1 MSDTITLTG
10 IRIEAAHG
18 VLAKEK
24 QYPQTFIVDATL
36 HLDLSKAGL
45 SDKLSDTVDYGQI
58 ARRIVSTVKSEQ
70 VNLLEYL
77 ANKIATAIL
86 LTPAIEAVDV
96 TIHKPQ
102 APLVVPFSDVSVS
115 IHRTQMPIRS
125 VREQAREE
133 AGETDEVLYGSSVN
147 ARQEADAREMMA
159 ARGRAA
165 EREVAAGREMAA
177 GREVAAGREMAARD
191 VVDSAGTETTAAY
204 DADAVQQ
211 PEGEHSPRV
220 HHAIIAMG
228 GNLGNVAST
237 LRQAVVSMDALKGN
251 QIVGISPLYR
261 TTPWGMEENTPDFL
275 NAVVELDTTM
285 SAPQLLQALQLIE
298 AAHGR
303 TREVHWG
310 SRPLDLD
317 IIDFDC
323 MVSTH
328 PDLTLPHPRAWQR
341 AFVLAPLADIDP
353 DFEFT
358 GEHGGPVTELL
369 KHAPDRDGV
378 EMVSQTWILG
388 NDAVNDIPTS
398 EEGE

>member
-159 ARGRAA
+159 ARRRAV
-165 EREVAAGREMAA
+165 ERQVAA
-177 GREVAAGREMAARD
+177 GREVAARREMAARD
-191 VVDSAGTETTAAY
+191 VVDSAETGGETTAAY

-317 IIDFDC
+317 IIDFDGI
-323 MVSTH
+323 VSTH

>member
-70 VNLLEYL
+70 VNLLEHL

-147 ARQEADAREMMA
+147 ARQEADAREMMTA
-159 ARGRAA
+159 SRRAA
-165 EREVAAGREMAA
+165 EREVAAGREMT
-177 GREVAAGREMAARD
+177 ARD
-191 VVDSAGTETTAAY
+191 GVDSAGTGGETTAAY
-204 DADAVQQ
+204 DADATQE

-317 IIDFDC
+317 IIDFDG

>member
-159 ARGRAA
+159 ASRR
-165 EREVAAGREMAA
+165 AA
-177 GREVAAGREMAARD
+177 GREVAAGREMAARN
-191 VVDSAGTETTAAY
+191 VVDSVGTGGETTAAY
-204 DADAVQQ
+204 DADAARE

-317 IIDFDC
+317 IIDFDGI
-323 MVSTH
+323 VSTH

>member
-159 ARGRAA
+159 ASRRAA
-165 EREVAAGREMAA
+165 EQERGA
-177 GREVAAGREMAARD
+177 D
-191 VVDSAGTETTAAY
+191 IKKAAY
-204 DADAVQQ
+204 DADSA
-211 PEGEHSPRV
+211 PEPEDERSPRV

-317 IIDFDC
+317 IIDFDGI
-323 MVSTH
+323 VSTH

-353 DFEFT
+353 DFEFR
-358 GEHGGPVTELL
+358 GEHGGLVTELL
-369 KHAPDRDGV
+369 QHAPDRDGV

-388 NDAVNDIPTS
+388 NDAVNGIPTS

>member
-133 AGETDEVLYGSSVN
+133 AGETDEVLYGSGVN

-159 ARGRAA
+159 ASRRAA

-177 GREVAAGREMAARD
+177 RD
-191 VVDSAGTETTAAY
+191 AVDSAGTGGETTAAY
-204 DADAVQQ
+204 DADAAQE

>member
-70 VNLLEYL
+70 VNLLEHL

-125 VREQAREE
+125 VREQAREG

-147 ARQEADAREMMA
+147 ARQEADAR
-159 ARGRAA
+159 
-165 EREVAAGREMAA
+165 
-177 GREVAAGREMAARD
+177 D
-191 VVDSAGTETTAAY
+191 VVDSAGTGGETTAAY
-204 DADAVQQ
+204 DADAARE

-261 TTPWGMEENTPDFL
+261 TTPWGMDENTPDFL

-317 IIDFDC
+317 IIDFDGI
-323 MVSTH
+323 VSTH

-358 GEHGGPVTELL
+358 GEHGGLVTELL

>member
-70 VNLLEYL
+70 VNLLEHL

-147 ARQEADAREMMA
+147 ARQAADAREMMA
-159 ARGRAA
+159 ASRRAA
-165 EREVAAGREMAA
+165 EQERAAGREMADLRDAVA
-177 GREVAAGREMAARD
+177 GV
-191 VVDSAGTETTAAY
+191 GTGAQTAAY
-204 DADAVQQ
+204 VSDSA
-211 PEGEHSPRV
+211 PEPEDERSPRV

-317 IIDFDC
+317 IIDFDG

>member
-147 ARQEADAREMMA
+147 ARQEAAAREMMA
-159 ARGRAA
+159 ASRRAA

-177 GREVAAGREMAARD
+177 HD
-191 VVDSAGTETTAAY
+191 VVDRAGTGGETTAAY
-204 DADAVQQ
+204 DADAAQE
-211 PEGEHSPRV
+211 PGGEHSPRV

-317 IIDFDC
+317 IIDFDG